1 MKVIS
6 WNINSLRLRLPLLK
20 KFVEAHNPDV
30 ICLQE
35 IKVSDELFP
44 ALEVR
49 ALGFDHVEFF
59 GEKSYNGV
67 AIFSKFPLSKVEKI
81 DVLDYGHKRHISAA
95 IQTKVGEVFLHNFY
109 VPAGGDIPDV
119 ALNNKFDHKL
129 KFLDWMNE
137 HFSAKKDQKII
148 MVGDMNI
155 APLEHDV
162 WSHKQL
168 LKIVSHTPIEVEK
181 MNILQKSLD
190 WVDTHRFFVDHSKK
204 LYSWWSYRAQ
214 DPLGS
219 NKGRRLDHIWAT
231 PNLKTHIKSMKVHT
245 DFRIETQ
252 PSDHV
257 PIETVFDLV

>member
-1 MKVIS
+1 MKIIS

-20 KFVEAHNPDV
+20 KFVAQANPDV

-35 IKVSDELFP
+35 IKVSDPEFP
-44 ALEVR
+44 LLEVKS
-49 ALGFDHVEFF
+49 LGFDFIEFF

-67 AIFSKFPLSKVEKI
+67 AIFSKFPLTKIEKI
-81 DVLDYGHKRHISAA
+81 DVLNYGHKRHISAA

-129 KFLDWMNE
+129 KFLDWMSEFFASQKN
-137 HFSAKKDQKII
+137 KKIV

-181 MNILQKSLD
+181 MAALQRSLD
-190 WVDTHRFFVDHSKK
+190 WVDTHRFFVEPSEK
-204 LYSWWSYRAQ
+204 LYSWWSYRAL
-214 DPLGS
+214 DPLGA

-231 PNLKTHIKSMKVHT
+231 PNLKSQIKSMKIYK
-245 DFRIETQ
+245 DFRSETQ